1 MKPRRFSFNL
11 SPVSRKVLAVVG
23 LLGMAGLALLA
34 HDRLRERRDGFP
46 EDSDV
51 LYVPPPEH
59 LRPMSL
65 GYREALAD
73 LLWVRALVFT
83 GKHIGNADADVG
95 AVTRYADAIT
105 GLSPRFH
112 RAYVWGGVT
121 PIYGG
126 GKTVTRDMVD
136 RSIAIYRRGIDHFPE
151 SHKLLYAFGMLLTH
165 QVSSTDGYS
174 AEEQARSAAEGIEM
188 IRRAAA
194 FGADPLVRQYA
205 STLMTEH
212 ATEQMARQF
221 LEAQLATAED
231 EDYRRML
238 RRKLAAIGGAQSV
251 REVERIRRAFIEE
264 HLIQLPYTPD
274 SFYAIVRD
282 EHAR

>member
-1 MKPRRFSFNL
+1 ML
-11 SPVSRKVLAVVG
+11 RKVLPA
-23 LLGMAGLALLA
+23 LALLA
-34 HDRLRERRDGFP
+34 TASLAVLVHDRLRDHRDTFP

-73 LLWVRALVFT
+73 LVWVRALVFT
-83 GKHIGNADADVG
+83 GKHIGDADVD

-136 RSIAIYRRGIDHFPE
+136 RSIEIYRRGIEHFPE

-165 QVSSTDGYS
+165 QVSSTPGYS
-174 AEEQARSAAEGIEM
+174 EEEQARSAAEGIEM

-205 STLMTEH
+205 TTLMTEH

-221 LEAQLATAED
+221 LETQLATAED

-238 RRKLAAIGGAQSV
+238 RRKLAAIGGAHSV
-251 REVERIRRAFIEE
+251 QEVESIRRAFIKE
-264 HLIQLPYTPD
+264 HLAQLPYAPD
-274 SFYAIVRD
+274 SLYAVLRD
-282 EHAR
+282 EHAH

>member
-1 MKPRRFSFNL
+1 VL
-11 SPVSRKVLAVVG
+11 RKALPALALVLTAT
-23 LLGMAGLALLA
+23 LALLV
-34 HDRLRERRDGFP
+34 HDVLRDRRDEFP
-46 EDSDV
+46 ADADV

-59 LRPMSL
+59 LEPMSL

-73 LLWVRALVFT
+73 ILWVRALVFT
-83 GKHIGNADADVG
+83 GQRIGTADVG
-95 AVTRYADAIT
+95 AVTRYAEAVT

-112 RAYVWGGVT
+112 QAYIWGGVT

-126 GKTVTRDMVD
+126 GGDITRDMVD
-136 RSIAIYRRGIDHFPE
+136 RSIGTYRRGIEYFPE
-151 SHKLLYAFGMLLTH
+151 SHKLLYAYGMLLTV
-165 QVSSTDGYS
+165 QVSSTPGYTEEEEARF
-174 AEEQARSAAEGIEM
+174 AEEGIEM

-205 STLMTEH
+205 TTLLTEH

-221 LEAQLATAED
+221 LETQLATAED

-238 RRKLAAIGGAQSV
+238 RRKLEALGGAESV
-251 REVERIRRAFIEE
+251 EEVERVRRRFVEE
-264 HLIQLPYTPD
+264 HIARIPYAPD
-274 SFYAIVRD
+274 SLYAVIRD